1 MVAMEHD
8 LIITNGDQAGE
19 LLRSTIAGAEVLP
32 WRDVLHEGPVP
43 FTEDREELD
52 AIRADYLASRG
63 WATPQ
68 QLKNDFEARNRG
80 LMVSEVFDRVAL
92 WFEHDLYDQ
101 LQLLQILDWF
111 DAHPREPGKLLLVQS
126 SEFISHMTAEDLPD
140 LRASEQPVTEEQLAL
155 GARGWAAFRS
165 DTPEEWAALLDSADT
180 SLPYLRPAVLR
191 MLEELPGRDGLTR
204 TERQMLQPL
213 YFTELNPPQ
222 MFAFSQ
228 RQEEAMFMGDW
239 SFWAVLDG
247 LSLCETPL
255 VEGLQNMFFNPND
268 AAGTQTYLKS
278 SVGLSEFGK
287 AVVAGGVDRYSENSI
302 DRWWGGTHL
311 TDDNL
316 WRWDQEAQELIPPGT
331 LD

>member
-1 MVAMEHD
+1 M
-8 LIITNGDQAGE
+8 
-19 LLRSTIAGAEVLP
+19 LP

-43 FTEDREELD
+43 FTEEREELD

-63 WATPQ
+63 WATPE
-68 QLKNDFEARNRG
+68 QLRNDFESRNRG

-155 GARGWAAFRS
+155 AARGWAAFRS
-165 DTPEEWAALLDSADT
+165 DTPEEWAELLDSADA

-213 YFTELNPPQ
+213 AVTELNPPQ
-222 MFAFSQ
+222 MFALSQ

-247 LSLCETPL
+247 CRFAIRRWSTGFRTSSSAPKTPP
-255 VEGLQNMFFNPND
+255 EP
-268 AAGTQTYLKS
+268 
-278 SVGLSEFGK
+278 
-287 AVVAGGVDRYSENSI
+287 RPI
-302 DRWWGGTHL
+302 
-311 TDDNL
+311 
-316 WRWDQEAQELIPPGT
+316 
-331 LD
+331 